1 MAGDEHQRRV
11 GYDLVRVDL
20 TVTGQSST
28 TRADLDPALT
38 VRALRLRAED
48 YLRGTDASDGS
59 VSPIYADLTG
69 LPPLLIQVGSH
80 EILLDDAIRLA
91 KKAAANDVEVTLE
104 VVPGVPH
111 VFQAFAAHLDEGE
124 AALERAGAFLRRH
137 AAG

>member
-1 MAGDEHQRRV
+1 
-11 GYDLVRVDL
+11 L
-20 TVTGQSST
+20 
-28 TRADLDPALT
+28 ALGGA
-38 VRALRLRAED
+38 RALRLRAED

-59 VSPIYADLTG
+59 VSPIDADLTG

-80 EILLDDAIRLA
+80 EILLDDAIHLA
-91 KKAAANDVEVTLE
+91 INAAADDVEVTLE

-137 AAG
+137 VAG